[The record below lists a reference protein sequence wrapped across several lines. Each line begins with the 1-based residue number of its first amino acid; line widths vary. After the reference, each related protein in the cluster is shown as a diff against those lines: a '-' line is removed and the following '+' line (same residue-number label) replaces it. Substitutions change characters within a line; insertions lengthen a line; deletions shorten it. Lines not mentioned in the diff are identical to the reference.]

1 MEYSAKNPP
10 MKKDPSSIAKEFIS
24 AKGEYISGEILSKQF
39 GLSRVG
45 LRQKIE
51 LLKTD
56 GFSFSAV
63 RKLGYRL
70 EGLPKLPS
78 KYAFF
83 AEIAE
88 LSVDCTPVFFDSVDS
103 TNLRA
108 LALAAESPEN
118 AFAVFAAAQT
128 KGRAACGAK
137 WRSQKK
143 SFALSCSL
151 SLMRA
156 VKNKSQLS
164 EKLAKKAV
172 GVLQKNSPLKLRAQ
186 KNAVYL
192 NDEKLCG
199 VLCEFLSEGDFV
211 SSLSAGIGVNYAALT
226 DVNPNVLAAN
236 LAEVFFGNL
245 RSLK

>member
-1 MEYSAKNPP
+1 MEYSAEKPP

-24 AKGEYISGEILSKQF
+24 AKGEYISGEILSKQL

-51 LLKTD
+51 LLKAD
-56 GFSFSAV
+56 GFSFLAV

-70 EGLPKLPS
+70 ESLPKLPS
-78 KYAFF
+78 RYAFL
-83 AEIAE
+83 ATIA
-88 LSVDCTPVFFDSVDS
+88 LFGVDCTPLFFDSVDS

-108 LALAAESPEN
+108 LALATESPEG
-118 AFAVFAAAQT
+118 AFAVFAANQT
-128 KGRAACGAK
+128 KGRAARGAK

-151 SLMRA
+151 SPMRE
-156 VKNKSQLS
+156 VKNRGQLS
-164 EKLAKKAV
+164 EKLAKKAA
-172 GVLQKNSPLKLRAQ
+172 GVLQKNSPLKLRVQ
-186 KNAVYL
+186 KNAIYL
-192 NDEKLCG
+192 NGEKLCG

-211 SSLSAGIGVNYAALT
+211 SSVSAGIGVNYAALPEA
-226 DVNPNVLAAN
+226 NPNILAAN
-236 LAEVFFGNL
+236 LAKVFFENL